1 MQRCVVAVAGQWKKA
16 TTAVATLEE
25 ARQLIEVMGDE
36 LDSAH
41 REIVQLRHRVDQL
54 CRTVYGRKSEKGV
67 IVEQGVLPFVI
78 AAGQVTEGASD
89 EEAADTTSEVRAHQ
103 RRHHG
108 RKPLPK
114 DLPRE
119 QVEIVPDP
127 HQLKCTQCTSEK
139 VRIGSDRTEE
149 LDYRPASFFIRE
161 YVRPKYACPSC
172 ENGVVQASLPVR
184 PIEKGRP
191 GPGLLAHVVTS
202 KYADHLP
209 LYRIEQML
217 GRQGVDITRRTL
229 SEWNGAV
236 ADLLAPVVGA
246 IKKQIL
252 ASQWIQSD
260 DTTLEVQDPE
270 REPAYRQG
278 YLWVYRGSAGDVIY
292 DFTWQRNRDGPLKI
306 LDSYQGYLQA
316 DAAPAFNDVYQLRP
330 IVEVGCWAHARR
342 YFKEAV
348 ASAAVEATRVL
359 LWIGELYGIERAA
372 RERRLDAEARKT
384 IRGQQ
389 SRLILERIRSYLDE
403 LALKALPKSPLG
415 EATAYAI
422 RQWTALTRYL
432 EHGALEIDNNGA
444 ENALRPIVLGRKNW
458 LFCGSE
464 AAAHR
469 AAILCSLVNTCKA
482 HHINPFIYLRDVIDR
497 ISTHPAS
504 RVEELTPRIWKQI
517 LQQGA
522 AEAA

>member
-1 MQRCVVAVAGQWKKA
+1 MVAVVGQWKKA
-16 TTAVATLEE
+16 TKAVATLEE
-25 ARQLIEVMGDE
+25 ARKLIEVMGGE

-41 REIVQLRHRVDQL
+41 REIAQLRHRVDQL

-67 IVEQGVLPFVI
+67 VVEQGVLPFVI
-78 AAGQVTEGASD
+78 AAGQVAEGASD
-89 EEAADTTSEVRAHQ
+89 EETTPATEVRAHQ

-119 QVEIVPDP
+119 PVEIVPDP
-127 HQLKCTQCTSEK
+127 SELKCSECASEK

-172 ENGVVQASLPVR
+172 QSGVVQASLPAR

-217 GRQGVDITRRTL
+217 ERNGVGVSRRTL

-236 ADLLAPVVGA
+236 ADLLAPIAEA

-270 REPAYRQG
+270 RAPAYRQG
-278 YLWVYRGSAGDVIY
+278 YLWVYRGSRADVVY
-292 DFTWQRNRDGPLKI
+292 DFTWQRNRDGPLKV
-306 LDSYQGYLQA
+306 LDTYKGYLQA
-316 DAAPAFNDVYQLRP
+316 DAAPAFNDVYTLRP

-342 YFKEAV
+342 NFKEAV
-348 ASAAVEATRVL
+348 ATAAVEATRVL

-372 RERRLDAEARKT
+372 RERRLEAEARK
-384 IRGQQ
+384 ILREQQ
-389 SRLILERIRSYLDE
+389 SRPILERIRSYLDE

-415 EATAYAI
+415 EATSYAS
-422 RQWTALTRYL
+422 RQWTALTRYV

-482 HHINPFIYLRDVIDR
+482 HQINPFIYLRDVIDR

>member
-1 MQRCVVAVAGQWKKA
+1 VAVVVGEWKKA
-16 TTAVATLEE
+16 TKAVATLEE
-25 ARQLIEVMGDE
+25 ARKLIEVMGSE

-41 REIVQLRHRVDQL
+41 REVAQLRHRVDQL
-54 CRTVYGRKSEKGV
+54 CRAVFGRRSEKGV
-67 IVEQGVLPFVI
+67 VVEQGVLPFVT
-78 AAGQVTEGASD
+78 AAGEVAEDTSDEQVP
-89 EEAADTTSEVRAHQ
+89 EEAASEVRAHQ
-103 RRHHG
+103 RRHRG
-108 RKPLPK
+108 RRPLPD

-119 QVEIVPDP
+119 EVEIVPDP
-127 HQLKCTQCTSEK
+127 RELVCTECTSEK

-149 LDYRPASFFIRE
+149 LDYQPASFFIRE

-172 ENGVVQASLPVR
+172 QSGVVQAALPAR

-209 LYRIEQML
+209 LYRIEQIL
-217 GRQGVDITRRTL
+217 GRQGIEVSRRTL

-236 ADLLAPVVGA
+236 ADLLAPIVAA

-252 ASQWIQSD
+252 ASQWIQCD
-260 DTTLEVQDPE
+260 DTGLEVQDPE

-278 YLWVYRGSAGDVIY
+278 HLWVYRGSRADVVY
-292 DFTWQRNRDGPLKI
+292 DFTWQRNRDGPMKMLE
-306 LDSYQGYLQA
+306 SYAGYLQA
-316 DAAPAFNDVYQLRP
+316 DAAPAFNDLFLIRP

-348 ASAAVEATRVL
+348 ATAAVEATRVL
-359 LWIGELYGIERAA
+359 LWIGELYGIERSA
-372 RERRLDAEARKT
+372 REKRLDAEARKAL
-384 IRGQQ
+384 RQQQ
-389 SRLILERIRSYLDE
+389 SRPILDRIRAYLDE
-403 LALKALPKSPLG
+403 LAMNALPKSPLG
-415 EATAYAI
+415 EATVYASK
-422 RQWTALTRYL
+422 QWTALTRYL

-464 AAAHR
+464 TAAHR

-482 HHINPFIYLRDVIDR
+482 HQVNPFTYLRDVIER

-504 RVEELTPRIWKQI
+504 RVEELTPRIWKE
-517 LQQGA
+517 LQQQRA

>member
-1 MQRCVVAVAGQWKKA
+1 MVVAVGQWKKA
-16 TTAVATLEE
+16 TKAVATLEE
-25 ARQLIEVMGDE
+25 ARQLIEVMGGE

-78 AAGQVTEGASD
+78 AAGEVAEGASD
-89 EEAADTTSEVRAHQ
+89 EQTPATEVRAHQ

-119 QVEIVPDP
+119 QVEIVPDRRE
-127 HQLKCTQCTSEK
+127 LKCAECTTEK

-149 LDYRPASFFIRE
+149 LDYQPASFFIRE

-172 ENGVVQASLPVR
+172 ESGVVQASLPAR

-191 GPGLLAHVVTS
+191 GPGLLAHVITS

-217 GRQGVDITRRTL
+217 GRQGIDVSRRTL

-236 ADLLAPVVGA
+236 ADLLAPVVEA
-246 IKKQIL
+246 IKKQVL
-252 ASQWIQSD
+252 TGEWIQSD

-278 YLWVYRGSAGDVIY
+278 YMWVYRGSRADVVY
-292 DFTWQRNRDGPLKI
+292 DFTWQRNRDGPLRVLGSFK
-306 LDSYQGYLQA
+306 GYLQA
-316 DAAPAFNDVYQLRP
+316 DAAPAFDDVYQRLP

-342 YFKEAV
+342 YFKESV

-359 LWIGELYGIERAA
+359 LWVGELYGIERAA
-372 RERRLDAEARKT
+372 RERRLDAEAR
-384 IRGQQ
+384 RALREQQ
-389 SRLILERIRSYLDE
+389 SRPILMRIRSYLDE

-415 EATAYAI
+415 EATSYAS
-422 RQWTALTRYL
+422 RQWTALTRYV

-482 HHINPFIYLRDVIDR
+482 HQINPFLYLRDVIDR
-497 ISTHPAS
+497 VSTHPAS

>member
-1 MQRCVVAVAGQWKKA
+1 MVGEWKKA
-16 TTAVATLEE
+16 TKAVASLEE
-25 ARQLIEVMGDE
+25 ARKLIEVIGGE
-36 LDSAH
+36 LDSAN
-41 REIVQLRHRVDQL
+41 REIAQLRHRVDQL
-54 CRTVYGRKSEKGV
+54 CRTVFGRRSEKGV
-67 IVEQGVLPFVI
+67 VVEQGVLPFVT
-78 AAGQVTEGASD
+78 AAGQVAEDTSD
-89 EEAADTTSEVRAHQ
+89 EHAAEEAASEVRAHQ
-103 RRHHG
+103 RRHRG

-127 HQLKCTQCTSEK
+127 RELVCAACTSEK

-149 LDYRPASFFIRE
+149 LDYQPASFFIRQ

-172 ENGVVQASLPVR
+172 QSGVVQASLPAR

-209 LYRIEQML
+209 LYRIEQIL
-217 GRQGVDITRRTL
+217 GRQGIEVSRRSL

-236 ADLLAPVVGA
+236 ADLLAPIVEA
-246 IKKQIL
+246 IKQQIL
-252 ASQWIQSD
+252 AGEWIQSD
-260 DTTLEVQDPE
+260 DTGLEVQDPE

-278 YLWVYRGSAGDVIY
+278 YLWVYRGARADVVY
-292 DFTWQRNRDGPLKI
+292 DFTWQRNRDGPMKMLET
-306 LDSYQGYLQA
+306 YAGYLQA

-330 IVEVGCWAHARR
+330 IKEVGCWAHARR

-348 ASAAVEATRVL
+348 ATAAVEATRVL
-359 LWIGELYGIERAA
+359 LWIGELYGIERSA
-372 RERRLDAEARKT
+372 RERRLDADART
-384 IRGQQ
+384 ALREQR
-389 SRLILERIRSYLDE
+389 SRPILERIRLSLND
-403 LALKALPKSPLG
+403 LAVTALPKSPLG
-415 EATAYAI
+415 EATAYTI
-422 RQWTALTRYL
+422 RQWVALTRYL

-482 HHINPFIYLRDVIDR
+482 HQINPFAYLRDVIDR

-504 RVEELTPRIWKQI
+504 RVDELTPRIWKE
-517 LQQGA
+517 LQQQRA